1 MAQNRA
7 EREYKRGFYY
17 LLAGR
22 KDQAEQWIRS
32 AAQSGHPEA
41 IHLLESGAR
50 LGVFSSSTLLGEAH
64 ELTIKK

>member
-1 MAQNRA
+1 MAQ
-7 EREYKRGFYY
+7 
-17 LLAGR
+17 
-22 KDQAEQWIRS
+22 DQAEQWIRS